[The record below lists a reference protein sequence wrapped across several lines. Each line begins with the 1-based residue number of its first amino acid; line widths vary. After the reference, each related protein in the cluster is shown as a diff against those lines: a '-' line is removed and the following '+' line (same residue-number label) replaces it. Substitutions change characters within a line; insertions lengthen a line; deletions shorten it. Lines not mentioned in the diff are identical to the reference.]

1 MSLIGKTEEFIYTQA
16 DCDEWM
22 ERLALRNTECEQL
35 QRECEEI
42 KGRARRSRVHQKEL
56 IDADYILAHG
66 AAWLEVDSFAIRIRR
81 TDEGVSVAIY
91 KNGDEINDS
100 IAETHAYFTELDE

>member
-22 ERLALRNTECEQL
+22 ERLYDVTNT
-35 QRECEEI
+35 CEEI